1 MGVRL
6 LCISQSTPWYG
17 LYCLACAFHRLTLP
31 SALKASRRNS
41 ELFLCLSL
49 SSIIIPHLVFLLW
62 LTPSL
67 SHPQCLITLS
77 FLYLSS
83 LFNFLYIPLS
93 YSRTLLD
100 KDMTENEIKALNLG
114 KEWTV
119 SARQRCAP
127 WNMSVHYLCPALPY
141 LPYPILPY
149 PTLPRSVLTIAQLL
163 QGILL
168 YGPPGCSK
176 TLMAKALATESG
188 LNFLAG
194 VNDLLKSIIFTLWLC
209 GLECEIVAIVIF
221 FVVTYFYHWV
231 CQRTDD

>member
-1 MGVRL
+1 MFNY
-6 LCISQSTPWYG
+6 CIKVVE
-17 LYCLACAFHRLTLP
+17 LP
-31 SALKASRRNS
+31 
-41 ELFLCLSL
+41 FTH
-49 SSIIIPHLVFLLW
+49 PHLFE
-62 LTPSL
+62 SL
-67 SHPQCLITLS
+67 NIAPPKVRNVPRI
-77 FLYLSS
+77 
-83 LFNFLYIPLS
+83 LS
-93 YSRTLLD
+93 YPILSYPILSYPILSYP
-100 KDMTENEIKALNLG
+100 ILSYPIL
-114 KEWTV
+114 
-119 SARQRCAP
+119 SYP
-127 WNMSVHYLCPALPY
+127 ILSYPI

-221 FVVTYFYHWV
+221 FVVTYFYH
-231 CQRTDD
+231 